1 MLAVSGAPPLA
12 VHVYGLLFLTG
23 RIGHAVGISQ
33 TTATSL
39 GRTGGTLLT
48 WVAFI
53 FAITVLLFNA
63 IS

>member
-1 MLAVSGAPPLA
+1 